1 MDTQVESE
9 TKEMTVKEN
18 VPGEEMKDSRDEKK
32 VMTGAEIQEI
42 LEQRRKYIRESRFQV
57 KKSEEKILQTQKK

>member
-1 MDTQVESE
+1 MAMQVESE
-9 TKEMTVKEN
+9 TKEKIVQGN
-18 VPGEEMKDSRDEKK
+18 LPGEEDGEKI
-32 VMTGAEIQEI
+32 MTIEEIREI